1 MKSDQWSSRVTK
13 VVLPLFVII
22 GLSAALTAV
31 AGPEEDRLAMV
42 SYYTQRFSDV
52 PMQEFANGLYAFDE
66 VAREQWIEM
75 EDFPPYEIAIDDG
88 QAHFETPFSNGKTYA
103 DCFENDGIGVR
114 QNYPYFDAESGEVL
128 TLELAINRCREANDE
143 GPLPYLEGD
152 LAAISAYISYTSRG
166 NTIDVNVPE
175 DNPAALAAYE
185 AGKEY
190 YYTRRG
196 QLNFSCTSCHLQSAG
211 MMLRAD
217 RLSTTLGQTTH
228 WPVYRAKWGEIGTLQ
243 KRFSECNTQV
253 GAIPLEPQSIEYR
266 NLEYFLSYMSN
277 GLQLNGPA
285 TRR

>member
-1 MKSDQWSSRVTK
+1 MTK
-13 VVLPLFVII
+13 IVLPVCAII
-22 GLSAALTAV
+22 GLSLASAAV

-42 SYYTQRFSDV
+42 SYYTERFSDV
-52 PMQEFANGLYAFDE
+52 SMQEFANGLYAFDE
-66 VAREQWIEM
+66 IAREQWIEI

-88 QAHFETPFSNGKTYA
+88 QALFEAPFGNGKSYA

-114 QNYPYFDAESGEVL
+114 QAYPYFDAESGEVL

-143 GPLPYLEGD
+143 EPLPYLLGD
-152 LAAISAYISYTSRG
+152 LAAISAYMAYTSRG
-166 NTIDVNVPE
+166 NTIDVRVPE
-175 DNPAALAAYE
+175 DDPAALAAYE
-185 AGKEY
+185 AGKQY
-190 YYTRRG
+190 FYSRRG
-196 QLNFSCTSCHLQSAG
+196 QLNFSCSSCHLQSAG

-253 GAIPLEPQSIEYR
+253 RAKSLEPQSIEYR

-277 GLQLNGPA
+277 GLLLNGPA